1 MNLQYSIL
9 ILPEHHELPEV
20 LSKTH
25 DNTGSREQKYT
36 FDIINKQWNKILVED
51 VTYPHD
57 DWSVEPVQEDATD
70 ESSCGECVDEGWTNK
85 NLELR
90 PLAIVDPV
98 TGGVVT

>member
-20 LSKTH
+20 LSEAH
-25 DNTGSREQKYT
+25 DNTGGREQENTLK
-36 FDIINKQWNKILVED
+36 INKQYNKILVED

-57 DWSVEPVQEDATD
+57 DRSVEPVQEDATD
-70 ESSCGECVDEGWTNK
+70 ESSCGEGVDEGWTNK